1 MAARD
6 MKREDALSEEEN
18 GGGSDRGFLIAQA
31 VMLAAIVAVVPLALF
46 VVDVSPSAAPA
57 ERRDSRDAIF
67 AFEGLSPR
75 SPVACPG
82 GLADAGGGVPVAEG
96 GLADDCAILLSAAPI
111 LAGGAALNWSAAVP
125 ITEWDGVILD
135 GDPLRVAAIS
145 LTAKGLDGE
154 IPPSLARLSS
164 LRGIALYG
172 NNLSGEIPAELG
184 NLTNLA
190 VLDLG
195 DNDLSGAIPPSLGNL
210 ESLTRLDVGF
220 NRLGGEIPAE
230 LRRLERMEWLI
241 LAGNETLGGS
251 LTAAL
256 AAMPDLA
263 YLNASD
269 TRITGCVPPN
279 LRELDGFWGM
289 VVRC

>member
-1 MAARD
+1 M
-6 MKREDALSEEEN
+6 SEEN
-18 GGGSDRGFLIAQA
+18 GAADRGFLIAQA
-31 VMLAAIVAVVPLALF
+31 VMLAAIIAVVPLALF

-57 ERRDSRDAIF
+57 ERREARDAIF
-67 AFEGLSPR
+67 AFEGAAERAPM
-75 SPVACPG
+75 ACPG
-82 GLADAGGGVPVAEG
+82 GGAGGGGVPVAEG

-111 LAGGAALNWSAAVP
+111 LAGNAALNWSANVP

-154 IPPSLARLSS
+154 IPPALAQLSA

-184 NLTNLA
+184 DARSLS

-195 DNDLSGAIPPSLGNL
+195 DNDLSGEIPPSLGNL
-210 ESLTRLDVGF
+210 ESLTLLDVGF
-220 NRLGGEIPAE
+220 NRLEGEIPAA

-241 LAGNETLGGS
+241 LAGNESLGGS
-251 LTAAL
+251 LTDAL
-256 AAMPDLA
+256 AAMPNLS
-263 YLNASD
+263 YLNARD
-269 TRITGCVPPN
+269 TKITGCVPPG
-279 LRELDGFWGM
+279 LGDLDGFWDNLGI
-289 VVRC
+289 C

>member
-1 MAARD
+1 M
-6 MKREDALSEEEN
+6 SEEEN

-57 ERRDSRDAIF
+57 ERRDARDAIF
-67 AFEGLSPR
+67 AFEGVSER
-75 SPVACPG
+75 APVACPG
-82 GLADAGGGVPVAEG
+82 GRADAGLGGGIPVAQG
-96 GLADDCAILLSAAPI
+96 GLADDCAILLAAAPI

-154 IPPSLARLSS
+154 IPPALARLSA

-172 NNLSGEIPAELG
+172 NELGGAIPAELG

-195 DNDLSGAIPPSLGNL
+195 DNDLSGAIPQSLGNL

-263 YLNASD
+263 YLSASD

-289 VVRC
+289 VVSC

>member
-1 MAARD
+1 M
-6 MKREDALSEEEN
+6 SEEEN
-18 GGGSDRGFLIAQA
+18 GAADRGFLIAQA

-57 ERRDSRDAIF
+57 ERRDAIF
-67 AFEGLSPR
+67 AFDGLSPR

-82 GLADAGGGVPVAEG
+82 GLARADLGGVPVAQG

-111 LAGGAALNWSAAVP
+111 LAGGAALNWSVNVP

-135 GDPLRVAAIS
+135 GDPLRTAAIS

-154 IPPSLARLSS
+154 IPPALARLSA

-172 NNLSGEIPAELG
+172 NELGGAIPAELG

-195 DNDLSGAIPPSLGNL
+195 DNDLIGAIPPSLGNL

-241 LAGNETLGGS
+241 LAGNETLGGRS
-251 LTAAL
+251 
-256 AAMPDLA
+256 PPR
-263 YLNASD
+263 SPPC
-269 TRITGCVPPN
+269 RIW
-279 LRELDGFWGM
+279 RI
-289 VVRC
+289 

>member
-1 MAARD
+1 
-6 MKREDALSEEEN
+6 
-18 GGGSDRGFLIAQA
+18 
-31 VMLAAIVAVVPLALF
+31 MLAAIVAVVPLALF

-67 AFEGLSPR
+67 AFDGVSER

-82 GLADAGGGVPVAEG
+82 GRADADLGGGVPVAEG

-111 LAGGAALNWSAAVP
+111 LAGGAALNWGAAVP
-125 ITEWDGVILD
+125 ITEWDGVILA

-154 IPPSLARLSS
+154 IPPALSRLSA
-164 LRGIALYG
+164 LRGVALYG
-172 NNLSGEIPAELG
+172 NELGGGIPAELG

-220 NRLGGEIPAE
+220 NRLDGEIPAE
-230 LRRLERMEWLI
+230 LRRLERLEWLI

-263 YLNASD
+263 YLSASD

-289 VVRC
+289 VVSC

>member
-1 MAARD
+1 
-6 MKREDALSEEEN
+6 
-18 GGGSDRGFLIAQA
+18 
-31 VMLAAIVAVVPLALF
+31 MLAAIVAVVPLALF

-57 ERRDSRDAIF
+57 ERRDAIF
-67 AFEGLSPR
+67 AFEGLSER
-75 SPVACPG
+75 APVACPG
-82 GLADAGGGVPVAEG
+82 GLADADLGGVPVADG
-96 GLADDCAILLSAAPI
+96 GLADDCAVLLSAVSA

-145 LTAKGLDGE
+145 LTAKGLNGE
-154 IPPSLARLSS
+154 IPPALARLSA
-164 LRGIALYG
+164 LRSVALYG
-172 NNLSGEIPAELG
+172 NNLRGAIPSEFG

-263 YLNASD
+263 YLSASD

-279 LRELDGFWGM
+279 LRGLDGFWGM
-289 VVRC
+289 VVSC